1 MPEENA
7 TSQPE
12 VTAMEDADAIIGLDG
27 TGWVQI
33 PVSLM
38 RQAFHKV
45 LTKTANHTLTTAE
58 SGSLVCN
65 TAAAGTVVIALP
77 AATVGL
83 EVRGHIRAAFAL
95 RFDPNGSE
103 VIGNP
108 TAGSADG
115 GAGKYIG
122 SSTVGASIHL
132 ICMAAGRWEVQTVKG
147 TWTLEA

>member
-1 MPEENA
+1 MPAENA
-7 TSQPE
+7 TSQTE
-12 VTAMEDADAIIGLDG
+12 VAAMRTADAIIGLDG

-33 PVSLM
+33 PTNLIHQSYCP
-38 RQAFHKV
+38 V
-45 LTKTANHTLTTAE
+45 LTKVADYTLTTDD

-65 TAAAGTVVIALP
+65 TGATGTVVISLP

-83 EVRGHIRAAFAL
+83 EFRAHVRAAFAL
-95 RFDPNGSE
+95 RLDPTVSQ

-132 ICMAAGRWEVQTVKG
+132 VCLATGRWDVQAVKG